1 MDAIRQQRLAEA
13 FSDRLGG
20 FIREALDDPEIIEVM
35 VNACGRVWLDR
46 LTDGRRDSGQS
57 LPPAA
62 AEAIIRLV
70 AHHIGE
76 TVSEAQP
83 LIAGTLPVT
92 GERFQGVLPPIA
104 RAPCFTIR
112 KRPAVVFRLDD
123 YVASGAMTAA
133 QAEMLRA
140 ALANRQNLLVSGGT
154 SSGKTTL
161 LNALLAEPAIV
172 DDRIVLIEDTVELQC
187 AAHDQLQLLTRRAPP
202 AITIRDLVQTTLRL
216 RPDRIII
223 GEIRDG
229 AGALDMLKAWNTGH
243 SGGLGTLH
251 ANSAAEALD
260 RLEDLIGEVAASL
273 PRRLIG
279 QAVDL
284 IVHIA
289 RTPGG
294 RRIEQILAVRGVRE
308 GRYVTAEVAAPPAV
322 AVPQADTLTTIPSN
336 QE

>member
-1 MDAIRQQRLAEA
+1 MHEIRQQRLADA

-20 FIREALDDPEIIEVM
+20 FIRDALDDPEIIEVM

-46 LTDGRRDSGQS
+46 LTDGRSATGQS

-62 AEAIIRLV
+62 TEAIIRLV

-104 RAPCFTIR
+104 KAPCFTIR

-123 YVASGAMTAA
+123 YVASDAMTAA
-133 QAEMLRA
+133 QAEILRD
-140 ALANRQNLLVSGGT
+140 ALLNRQNILVSGGT

-161 LNALLAEPAIV
+161 LNALLAEPAIAL
-172 DDRIVLIEDTVELQC
+172 DRIVLIEDTVELQC

-260 RLEDLIGEVAASL
+260 RLEDLISEVAASL
-273 PRRLIG
+273 PHRLIG
-279 QAVDL
+279 QAVNL
-284 IVHIA
+284 IVHIS
-289 RTPGG
+289 RTTGG
-294 RRIEQILAVRGVRE
+294 RRIEQILAVRGFQN
-308 GRYVTAEVAAPPAV
+308 GRYATADAEL
-322 AVPQADTLTTIPSN
+322 VPEASALIPMTK
-336 QE
+336 E